1 MITFIRNYS
10 LNYSLLW
17 LTQQSRV
24 IRAQIMCRDEVMGGF
39 LFLHIVSKRWTSSA
53 IRMQLVSGLQI
64 FKPLK
69 LEQQEM
75 TAVS

>member
-1 MITFIRNYS
+1 M
-10 LNYSLLW
+10 
-17 LTQQSRV
+17 
-24 IRAQIMCRDEVMGGF
+24 E
-39 LFLHIVSKRWTSSA
+39 SA

-75 TAVS
+75 TAVSWKDVYYVTSYSHQACLNIQVQQSDTSAKTPIGS